1 MKTILTLIL
10 FCMCGRMQMQAQSS
24 PEISKFPVSNLNKNG
39 TKQLVIYLTGD
50 GGINTFSQQV
60 CDELALKNYPV
71 LRFDSRKYFWK
82 QKTPEQ
88 FAQDLGEIIKYYL
101 VACNKTEF
109 SVVGYSFGADAALL
123 AIPRLPAN
131 LKQKLK
137 SSVFLSPAVATDL
150 SVRITDL
157 LGFENNKGRY
167 KTLPEIDKITGRVFC
182 IFGKDEDSP
191 FYKSVKDKKNIG
203 KILVPGSHRYNN
215 NPVIVAAAIRE
226 ALN

>member
-1 MKTILTLIL
+1 MKNIFILTL
-10 FCMCGRMQMQAQSS
+10 FCICLVKQIKAQS
-24 PEISKFPVSNLNKNG
+24 PGGISKFPVSILNKNG

-50 GGINTFSQQV
+50 GGINTFSQKV
-60 CDELALKNYPV
+60 CDELAIKNYPV
-71 LRFDSRKYFWK
+71 IRFDSRKYFWSRK
-82 QKTPEQ
+82 IPEQ
-88 FAQDLGEIIKYYL
+88 FAQDLEEILKYYL
-101 VACNKTEF
+101 IALNKNEF

-123 AIPRLPAN
+123 AIPLLSAN

-150 SVRITDL
+150 SVKITDL

-167 KTLPEIDKITGRVFC
+167 KTLPEIDKIKGRVFC

-191 FYKSVKDKKNIG
+191 FYKSVKDKKSIG

-215 NPVIVAAAIRE
+215 NTVMVLPAIE
-226 ALN
+226 QALD